1 MQESLN
7 RTGRS
12 MVFSLCGWL
21 KWYAAAGPANVGTSW
36 RIGPGASRCAAHT
49 CCLNSHPPTRWAD
62 ALSWENVLMNI
73 DAAADAAPF
82 VSAGHFADVDE
93 VMGPSR
99 GRPIS
104 RAQELTQASGPC
116 SPHLYAVF
124 PQPPIRAA
132 AAAAR

>member
-1 MQESLN
+1 
-7 RTGRS
+7 
-12 MVFSLCGWL
+12 
-21 KWYAAAGPANVGTSW
+21 
-36 RIGPGASRCAAHT
+36 
-49 CCLNSHPPTRWAD
+49 
-62 ALSWENVLMNI
+62 MNI

-116 SPHLYAVF
+116 SLGLCAVF
-124 PQPPIRAA
+124 PSAP
-132 AAAAR
+132 ARCFCCCCQIALIAVIGSPLLISFDLTGAWSEVT